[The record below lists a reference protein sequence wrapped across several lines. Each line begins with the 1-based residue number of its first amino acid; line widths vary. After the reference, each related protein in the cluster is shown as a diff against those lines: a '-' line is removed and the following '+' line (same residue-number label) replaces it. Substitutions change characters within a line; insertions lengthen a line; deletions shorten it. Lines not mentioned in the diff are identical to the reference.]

1 MYKWAKDDLEI
12 KLYAD
17 HYKRV
22 AYAEKSGLYCDLC
35 GELIS
40 DDARTGRAADM
51 EKAIRVDTVIPKIK
65 LHSLAKST
73 EIDICPKCEME
84 LLSKIAV
91 HSDAV
96 LGDLLSVTRLQVLDH
111 EENEQR
117 DRNHI
122 RSLEKE
128 LNTMHSTLAALDKDH
143 YDRL

>member
-35 GELIS
+35 GEFI
-40 DDARTGRAADM
+40 AEHGGRSADM

-65 LHSLAKST
+65 LHSLTKTT

-84 LLSKIAV
+84 LLSKISS

-96 LGDLLSVTRLQVLDH
+96 LEDLLSVTRLQVLDH

-128 LNTMHSTLAALDKDH
+128 LDTMHGVLAALDKDH